1 MIAGVV
7 YGHVAA
13 SYVFSRL
20 FRDTKHMIRRTKL
33 STFAWFGVTFGM
45 WTIAMVIA
53 ESIPVFNNL
62 LALIGALFV
71 SWFSYGLPGIFWL
84 WMNWGNWFRDGKQI
98 AHFCGNAFLFLIG
111 LLVCVLGLW
120 ATIVAIIETGT
131 EQLPWTCQSN
141 AAP

>member
-20 FRDTKHMIRRTKL
+20 FRDTKHMVRRTKL
-33 STFAWFGVTFGM
+33 STIAWFGVTLVM
-45 WTIAMVIA
+45 WALAMVIA

-62 LALIGALFV
+62 LALVGALFV

-84 WMNWGNWFRDGKQI
+84 WMNWGSWFKNGRQI
-98 AHFCGNAFLFLIG
+98 AHFCGNVFLFIIG

-120 ATIVAIIETGT
+120 ATIEAIIETGT
-131 EQLPWTCQSN
+131 EQVPWTCTSN
-141 AAP
+141 AT